1 MRACSSSSIR
11 SVYRY
16 QLSCVRPF
24 PAGGHPTASKEFT
37 IALQSNRFRCTYR
50 STVTETAT
58 QKMHENDWRSR
69 VNAMR
74 NIPPVMRMVWECG
87 PKTVVWSA
95 ILRVALALTPV
106 AILKVSRY
114 LINAIV
120 VSLGHHP
127 ASPLPPYFWWIVG
140 LEFALASLAAMLSRA
155 IGFCDSLLGDLYLQ
169 HISVRVIE
177 HASQLDITA
186 FENPDYYDRLE
197 RAKAQATDRIAMIQ
211 MVGTLT
217 QQVLTTAF
225 LSIYIAIFS
234 PWLLV
239 LLIAGTIPAL
249 MGESH
254 FAFLGY
260 AKNFMQTPLRRR
272 MDYLRDVGGS
282 KEAAKELKL
291 FGLRDFLIDSF
302 SGMANTIFEQ
312 NVSLS
317 KRRLVA
323 GAFLSMLATAGYYSA
338 YALVLWGTLRGRFT
352 VADLAVLINAILQ
365 VSANL
370 QQIFVN
376 ASGVADQA
384 LFLTDLLAFFAME
397 PTVRSKPMAL
407 SIPRPIQRGFE
418 FRNVS
423 FAYPGT
429 ERRVLKDF
437 NFHLHP
443 DERVALIGE
452 NGQGKTTIVKLI
464 TRLYDPTE
472 GQILLDGVD
481 LRDYNLEDLCH
492 ETGVIFQDFMRYEL
506 PARDNIAIGRI
517 DEREDMERI
526 RSAAHLSLADEV
538 IEKLPEKYEQQLGR
552 RFEGGVDLSGGEWQR
567 LALARAYLRDA
578 QLLVL
583 DEPTSALD
591 ARSEMEVFERFAE
604 LTQGKMALLIS
615 HRFSTVKMADRIVV
629 LSGGVLVEEGTHAEL
644 MEYDGLYAEMFEM
657 QAASYR

>member
-1 MRACSSSSIR
+1 
-11 SVYRY
+11 
-16 QLSCVRPF
+16 
-24 PAGGHPTASKEFT
+24 
-37 IALQSNRFRCTYR
+37 
-50 STVTETAT
+50 
-58 QKMHENDWRSR
+58 
-69 VNAMR
+69 MR
-74 NIPPVMRMVWECG
+74 NIPPILRMVWDCG
-87 PKTVVWSA
+87 PKTVVWSMV
-95 ILRVALALTPV
+95 LRIALAIMPV
-106 AILKVSRY
+106 AILAVSRW

-120 VSLGHHP
+120 VSLSHHG
-127 ASPLPPYFWWIVG
+127 ALPSYFWWVVG
-140 LEFALASLAAMLSRA
+140 LEFALASIAAMLSRG

-217 QQVLTTAF
+217 QQVLTTISLA
-225 LSIYIAIFS
+225 LYIAKYS
-234 PWLLV
+234 PWLLL

-249 MGESH
+249 LGESH

-260 AKNFMQTPLRRR
+260 AKNFMQTPLRRK

-291 FGLRDFLIDSF
+291 FGLRDFLIGSF
-302 SGMANTIFEQ
+302 SEMADTIFDQ

-317 KRRLVA
+317 KRKLFA
-323 GAFLSMLATAGYYSA
+323 GALLSLLATAGYYSA
-338 YALVLWGTLRGRFT
+338 YALVLWDTIRGRFE
-352 VADLAVLINAILQ
+352 VAVLVVLTSAILQ

-384 LFLTDLLAFFAME
+384 LFLTDLLGFFAME
-397 PTVRSKPMAL
+397 PTVRTKPGAIL
-407 SIPRPIQRGFE
+407 IPRPIRQGIE

-429 ERRVLKDF
+429 TRLVLKNF

-443 DERVALIGE
+443 GERVALIGE

-472 GQILLDGVD
+472 GEILVDGVD
-481 LRDYNLEDLCH
+481 LREYNLEDLCH
-492 ETGVIFQDFMRYEL
+492 ETGVIFQDFMRYEMT
-506 PARDNIAIGRI
+506 ARDNIAVGRI
-517 DEREDMERI
+517 EEREDLERI
-526 RSAAHLSLADEV
+526 SAAAKMSLADEV
-538 IEKLPEKYEQQLGR
+538 IAKLPEHMHQQLGR
-552 RFEGGVDLSGGEWQR
+552 RFDGGVDLSGGEWQR
-567 LALARAYLRDA
+567 MALARAYLRDA
-578 QLLVL
+578 QLLIL

-591 ARSEMEVFERFAE
+591 PRSELEVFQRFAE
-604 LTQGKMALLIS
+604 LTRGKMALLIS

-629 LSGGVLVEEGTHAEL
+629 LSHGVLTEEGTHAEL
-644 MEYDGLYAEMFEM
+644 MQHGGLYAEMFEM